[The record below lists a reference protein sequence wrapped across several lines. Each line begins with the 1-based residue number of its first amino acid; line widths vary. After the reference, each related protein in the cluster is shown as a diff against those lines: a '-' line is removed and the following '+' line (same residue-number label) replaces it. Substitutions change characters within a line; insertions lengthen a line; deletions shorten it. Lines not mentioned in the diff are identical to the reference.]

1 MDLKHFLKNKS
12 IFRVSRISNFA
23 FPSNLPRFS
32 SLQRSIYLYSS
43 YLCLRTSA
51 HKQSFRG
58 LYYFLEKKKKE
69 CKQFL
74 SKQRIRLAPTS
85 LICTLESLGLI
96 SHEATKQPPPG
107 CADPSRSPPSSQ
119 ERPFQNPMGHGIPQS
134 SFPDLRL
141 SFPLAKAS
149 PTQIAA
155 S

>member
-23 FPSNLPRFS
+23 FPSNLPRSS
-32 SLQRSIYLYSS
+32 SLQRAIYLYSS
-43 YLCLRTSA
+43 YLCLWTSA

-58 LYYFLEKKKKE
+58 FYYFGGKKKE

-85 LICTLESLGLI
+85 LICTLECLGLI

-107 CADPSRSPPSSQ
+107 CADPSRSPPPPRKDPSRTPWGTGSH
-119 ERPFQNPMGHGIPQS
+119 RVLFLTFG
-134 SFPDLRL
+134 FL
-141 SFPLAKAS
+141 SHWPKLPPHK
-149 PTQIAA
+149 
-155 S
+155 